1 MLKISQ
7 TGVRSGEM
15 ITNSLTASQ
24 NRGSLFRVRGLYPPS
39 LQRAAELSVTEVRD
53 LLSQIPFFSRLT
65 PTARL
70 QWLTLNG
77 VTNDDLYIED
87 TGLEVLVISLNGK
100 FFDEKLTPEQRD
112 LLIRG
117 NPHDPEGYWPIADI
131 YNMIPR
137 NPGSKGRRHTLIF
150 RPSNWSVY
158 PENKLTEE
166 FSGYYI
172 DLSDWNVKQGT
183 IRTADVGLHAHRME
197 PPEVASRVASPTQQG
212 EGYIKVFPTQRLK
225 AIASTFA
232 IYEPRMRS
240 VPLIWD
246 HIISLAESVSRAG
259 IREEIIEFRSQIE
272 FFPPSL
278 HKSLLQKLVRTRCKF
293 VSVSGRNY
301 SSDTVLL
308 TTLSMLMM
316 HPGAFVPNIQRFV
329 SGLESVTKRSAV
341 TICEDS
347 YIDDPR
353 LILGLYAGAAV
364 AQVDRD
370 WRPTDLYITLL
381 FRAMLS
387 AQQDRRLYVY
397 NHHGRNDMDG
407 ITAETPLVLKLMFV
421 LLSEVKSFESDI
433 QMMGS
438 IAENQGRFRQDNEI
452 PSLLETMPLCHCIDH
467 HSFSEIALFM
477 EPAVVVGRTVFESV
491 FNKIWNL
498 GTAVNPRNEKYK
510 DWTPENPDYQEIL
523 RAQQRL
529 WRIKSG
535 KKKTIIQSVPNER
548 YELQYKLDSSWIAG
562 LIGPI
567 EVKVGS
573 THVLVVVRCD
583 DISSFSAI
591 KRPSRETKAPDLTED
606 EKEAAIGKA
615 RVLLQNGWILKD
627 VPETLATLKNA
638 KVYYREDDYYI
649 LLNREVEFRKWA
661 DWINMKFSFPVLSSG
676 EVSIDAALHFTGDG
690 IMQNADTIFDHILQ
704 TPKTVIGRMLTYLDE
719 NRSMIEMYKIS
730 REGDG
735 VEYAVLP
742 EDVPVTLFFCYICCL
757 YPACLERVVN
767 GYQVKNGPLL
777 WSLRDR
783 IRSVLRTSV
792 QEKTS
797 WKTPVPNQRKLWEH
811 QKSTIIAMIDRH
823 TSGNKGHIIWIPP
836 GLGKTMIL
844 LMYLK
849 HLIEIREMPAYC
861 IYTLPPS
868 AVDSISSEL
877 EQMQIPYQVMDMRQN
892 STMKTIRP
900 GIVNLVFHDHMRMNG
915 LDVEM
920 KKLAPQLFF
929 IIDEFHKTMNKTIRT
944 SIALEVSRLAVDFVA
959 MSGSII
965 SNGDLTDIVQWVC
978 QIVSFEVTT
987 TNVFVAIGAIISRR
1001 VQTHVVVEE
1010 VEIDAALIDENYY
1023 KTLVPRLLG
1032 GVASTTNFKAA
1043 VTASNEAIFAETLK
1057 QSLLY
1062 LRAGE
1067 KIFICAK
1074 DLAQQ
1079 QRLAEALHSNGIVD
1093 IFLIDKG
1100 KSITL
1105 TPEMQS
1111 PIQVVITT
1119 ISHVEG

>member
-877 EQMQIPYQVMDMRQN
+877 EQM
-892 STMKTIRP
+892 
-900 GIVNLVFHDHMRMNG
+900 
-915 LDVEM
+915 
-920 KKLAPQLFF
+920 
-929 IIDEFHKTMNKTIRT
+929 
-944 SIALEVSRLAVDFVA
+944 
-959 MSGSII
+959 
-965 SNGDLTDIVQWVC
+965 
-978 QIVSFEVTT
+978 
-987 TNVFVAIGAIISRR
+987 
-1001 VQTHVVVEE
+1001 
-1010 VEIDAALIDENYY
+1010 
-1023 KTLVPRLLG
+1023 
-1032 GVASTTNFKAA
+1032 
-1043 VTASNEAIFAETLK
+1043 
-1057 QSLLY
+1057 
-1062 LRAGE
+1062 
-1067 KIFICAK
+1067 
-1074 DLAQQ
+1074 
-1079 QRLAEALHSNGIVD
+1079 
-1093 IFLIDKG
+1093 
-1100 KSITL
+1100 
-1105 TPEMQS
+1105 
-1111 PIQVVITT
+1111 
-1119 ISHVEG
+1119 